1 MFRTAH
7 VLLFYYYYYT
17 LLFIYFYLLLILLGA
32 GSRIETHGSLRRKY
46 GMYYDTL
53 LYCFPFSPHKRLRF
67 PFALKKA

>member
-7 VLLFYYYYYT
+7 VLLLLHIIIYLF
-17 LLFIYFYLLLILLGA
+17 LFIINFTRRRVENRD
-32 GSRIETHGSLRRKY
+32 SRLVTEKIWY
-46 GMYYDTL
+46 VL